1 MEMTCGLGFGI
12 LLICLVQAE
21 LAGCS
26 WAKDAHRPQ
35 DSNTNSGFPPPDGK
49 LRKFSSN
56 FQSQLKQDFFSPPSV
71 QVQTSSFNT
80 KPAARSGY
88 DRKPSTSSLT
98 QPPSQPVQ
106 SSGRLVKTTVRS
118 KPKSQ
123 STLPA
128 QQSPR
133 VSQREGYSFR
143 PASYMDASSYWQKGS
158 SATLFSSVGPGPRS
172 SIRMQTFA
180 KGRAR
185 KVPSGRASQGAKV
198 RSFSPHAAA
207 GRFYSSPQFALKT
220 GDYRPRSR
228 LTDLAGPRSGREGE
242 SALGFAPAMVY
253 DLPEPFGGSAIKR
266 LKRPIKQETPPQR
279 VPLYKPERTSSDS
292 GYDWSRI
299 MQNLGPIQKPY
310 WIATP
315 SPSSDGESQPFPIR
329 RLKRPIEQETPPQR
343 VPLYKPER
351 TSSDLGY
358 DWSRTMQNLGPVQ
371 KPYWIATPSPSSNG
385 ESQPFPIRRLKRPIE
400 QETPPQRVPL
410 YKPERTSSDSGYDWS
425 RTMQNLGPVQKP
437 YWIATPSP
445 SSDGE
450 SQPFPIR
457 RLKRPIEQET
467 PPQRVPLYKPE
478 RTSSD
483 SGYDWSRTMQN
494 LGPVQKPYW
503 IATPSP
509 SSDGESQPFPIR
521 RLKRPIE
528 QETPPQRVP
537 LYKPEQT
544 SSHLGY
550 DWSRMK
556 QNQGPVQKPYWIAT
570 P

>member
-1 MEMTCGLGFGI
+1 MLKGDRNSQRHDDRDKKNPSSYGRNVRKKTVHSWLHQSSHSITVHKKFYCPDLGLSPPAGRAGVASCPRTQQLRRTERGVGLTQMIAGERHQPQSSCKNRLKRHGNDLWTWFWFTDESFLLGTGINFFNVFSLNRI

-158 SATLFSSVGPGPRS
+158 SATLFSPVGPGPRS

-185 KVPSGRASQGAKV
+185 KVPSGRASQVMRILHICISDDVAKDLIRPV
-198 RSFSPHAAA
+198 NRSTHLSWRPLQLLQSSLEPLGTKGQSRSHIGLPHH
-207 GRFYSSPQFALKT
+207 
-220 GDYRPRSR
+220 
-228 LTDLAGPRSGREGE
+228 DLRGQW
-242 SALGFAPAMVY
+242 
-253 DLPEPFGGSAIKR
+253 
-266 LKRPIKQETPPQR
+266 RPILTSPVFIQPPNGLSSSCPIDTKRIQSAGQCTLSYAW
-279 VPLYKPERTSSDS
+279 VPICSFL
-292 GYDWSRI
+292 
-299 MQNLGPIQKPY
+299 
-310 WIATP
+310 
-315 SPSSDGESQPFPIR
+315 
-329 RLKRPIEQETPPQR
+329 
-343 VPLYKPER
+343 
-351 TSSDLGY
+351 
-358 DWSRTMQNLGPVQ
+358 PV
-371 KPYWIATPSPSSNG
+371 S
-385 ESQPFPIRRLKRPIE
+385 F
-400 QETPPQRVPL
+400 
-410 YKPERTSSDSGYDWS
+410 
-425 RTMQNLGPVQKP
+425 
-437 YWIATPSP
+437 
-445 SSDGE
+445 
-450 SQPFPIR
+450 
-457 RLKRPIEQET
+457 
-467 PPQRVPLYKPE
+467 
-478 RTSSD
+478 
-483 SGYDWSRTMQN
+483 
-494 LGPVQKPYW
+494 
-503 IATPSP
+503 
-509 SSDGESQPFPIR
+509 
-521 RLKRPIE
+521 
-528 QETPPQRVP
+528 
-537 LYKPEQT
+537 
-544 SSHLGY
+544 H
-550 DWSRMK
+550 
-556 QNQGPVQKPYWIAT
+556 
-570 P
+570 